1 MEETCRMDVKACE
14 ICKKLNTEEPL
25 LGVIETRAPRPGA
38 MSANPTDPLISFR
51 VVVTNRAVPFEEDWL
66 RLHTMMLCKTCSE
79 KRVDEL
85 LAELLTHLCNGES
98 LERDFVHSPSPG
110 REKQIALKPMLFRVQ
125 LAEKPA

>member
-1 MEETCRMDVKACE
+1 MDVKACE

-79 KRVDEL
+79 KRVGEL
-85 LAELLTHLCNGES
+85 LAELLTVS
-98 LERDFVHSPSPG
+98 AMTKASPRPVTYG
-110 REKQIALKPMLFRVQ
+110 HVP
-125 LAEKPA
+125 